1 MHEQKQV
8 LAVGIDVAKAK
19 LDMRIIYTDESYKH
33 CIIQNTEEGI
43 ADLANMLADCHGKIV
58 MESTGRY
65 HLLCALMLAETGLD
79 VRVIN
84 PLMTKAYSKARI
96 RNTKTDKVDAAL
108 LAEMARSDRHLPK
121 SFKPNRTHVQIR
133 QKIGLVSSLEHQIQ
147 KLTAI
152 LKNYKSFQEQLGG
165 HLSEAEE
172 SIGCSLKLLISSK
185 EKLTKELESLIF
197 SDDANRVNRE
207 LLISIPG
214 ISSYVASLILHSFS
228 KEYEHPKQW
237 IAYIG
242 MDVGLRESGTW
253 HGRGRITKRGSAYL
267 RKRLF
272 SAAWGAV
279 MHNDVFKSYYKI
291 LKERGRHH
299 TEALIIISR
308 KILRISFSILKH
320 NKPFSLQYLC
330 SNP

>member
-8 LAVGIDVAKAK
+8 LVVGIDVAKAK
-19 LDMRIIYTDESYKH
+19 LDVRIIYTDESYKH
-33 CIIQNTEEGI
+33 HVIQNAEKGI
-43 ADLANMLADCHGKIV
+43 ADLVNMLTGCHGKIV

-65 HLLCALMLAETGLD
+65 HLLSALMLAEAGLD

-84 PLMTKAYSKARI
+84 PLMTKAYMKARI

-108 LAEMARSDRHLPK
+108 LAEIARADRHLPNP
-121 SFKPNRTHVQIR
+121 FKPNRTHVKIR
-133 QKIGLVSSLEHQIQ
+133 QKIGLISSLEHQIQ
-147 KLTAI
+147 KLSAI
-152 LKNYKSFQEQLGG
+152 LKNYKFFQEQLN
-165 HLSEAEE
+165 SSFSDAEKCVGE
-172 SIGCSLKLLISSK
+172 SLKLLISSK
-185 EKLTKELESLIF
+185 NKLAKELEELII
-197 SDDANRVNRE
+197 SDDYNRANSE

-214 ISSYVASLILHSFS
+214 VSSYVASLIIHTFQ
-228 KEYEHPKQW
+228 KEYAHPKQW

-253 HGRGRITKRGSAYL
+253 HGRGRISKRGSAYL

-279 MHNDVFKSYYKI
+279 MNNEVFQSQYRI
-291 LKERGRHH
+291 LKEKGRHH

-308 KILRISFSILKH
+308 KILRIAFSVLK
-320 NKPFSLQYLC
+320 NNRPFNLQYLC
-330 SNP
+330 QNP